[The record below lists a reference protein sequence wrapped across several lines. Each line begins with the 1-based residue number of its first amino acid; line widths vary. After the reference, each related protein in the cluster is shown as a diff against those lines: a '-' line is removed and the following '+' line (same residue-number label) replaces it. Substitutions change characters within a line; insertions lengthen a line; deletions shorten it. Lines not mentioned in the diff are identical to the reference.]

1 LAWLIFA
8 GFAVA
13 RNPQTAKLPEE
24 KNLPTAASAQKF
36 LEEVESRYFDLTNK
50 AQRASWVEEN
60 FITDDTEQIA
70 AEANQELNTFS
81 AEMSK
86 NAHDLTKLRYMPEMA
101 RKMLLLKLASGF
113 PRPRTRKSKK
123 NWRRCWLRWTVT
135 TEKGSGVPSAMARN
149 AWT

>member
-1 LAWLIFA
+1 MDRLCLAACTLSGLILA
-8 GFAVA
+8 GSTAA
-13 RNPQTAKLPEE
+13 QNPQAEKLPEK
-24 KNLPTAASAQKF
+24 KNPPTVASAKKF

-86 NAHDLTKLRYMPEMA
+86 KAHEFDKLTLPPEICRPWSA
-101 RKMLLLKLASGF
+101 RKLTSIPAPNTMCHRIRL
-113 PRPRTRKSKK
+113 T
-123 NWRRCWLRWTVT
+123 
-135 TEKGSGVPSAMARN
+135 
-149 AWT
+149 